1 MKSRAIHIIFFLVGI
16 IYIGGNSIAGGC
28 CSPEARRKLPN
39 IPTQRALLQYR
50 NGIET
55 LIIESSLDSEKSNT
69 GWIIPLPNQPLEF
82 DTMSPGLL
90 KTLSLQMQ
98 PIIHNEKR
106 FGNMADI
113 YRDTIVTV
121 LILVLCFI
129 FMRWGIKG
137 GILPASLFVL
147 FTILYPRF
155 MVDRQ
160 ADYRVESESSIIVES
175 FVKIKGREVVGNYE
189 IFVLKARNST
199 ELNSWLDSNGLNT
212 FQPEAT
218 KLIDH
223 YIAQHGYF
231 AVAKPKTK
239 SDGLAT
245 PQAVLLKFETDR
257 PVYPMQLMALADSSV
272 FLELFVVGEHEAVPI
287 SFDIK
292 KEYCNF
298 FDYKKF
304 SATGVSSEPVDR
316 KGFVPRKV
324 FEHDREIAHSDASR
338 VMWNGC
344 VVTKFADTVPGSAMR
359 ADMFFNFKKAV
370 PYRKQLYSS
379 KAKFDKVYSDTLS
392 VAAIGAILL
401 AIFYRITRKRWT
413 KLSIAGN
420 WLLLFISCAAAFAYA
435 YISLGETTEVYT
447 VERSSGS
454 GLEVLLPLYFSYP
467 NDDTIS
473 SGEEL
478 IALLNRQGINNP
490 ITNEPIILEDSPG
503 NVICERSSD
512 DIKIKYCNINGSLDT
527 LPQDLPILSR
537 AGVEPNILEKQHNY
551 LLSQ

>member
-1 MKSRAIHIIFFLVGI
+1 MKSRTIHTIFILIGI
-16 IYIGGNSIAGGC
+16 ICIGGNSKGEGGC
-28 CSPEARRKLPN
+28 IPEARRKLPN

-55 LIIESSLDSEKSNT
+55 LILESSQDSEKSNT
-69 GWIIPLPNQPLEF
+69 GWIIPLPNHPLEY

-137 GILPASLFVL
+137 GILPTSLFVL
-147 FTILYPRF
+147 FIILYPRL
-155 MVDRQ
+155 MVDRR
-160 ADYRVESESSIIVES
+160 ANYRAESESSIIVEP
-175 FVKIKGREVVGNYE
+175 FVKIKGREVVGSYE

-199 ELNSWLDSNGLNT
+199 ELNAWLDNHDINK

-223 YIAQHGYF
+223 YITQHWYF
-231 AVAKPKTK
+231 AVAKLHAN
-239 SDGLAT
+239 SEGRAS

-257 PVYPMQLMALADSSV
+257 PVYPMQLMVPADSGV
-272 FLELFVVGEHEAVPI
+272 YLELFVVAENESVPI
-287 SFDIK
+287 NFDIK
-292 KEYCNF
+292 KEFCNF

-304 SATGVSSEPVDR
+304 SATGFSSEPVDL

-324 FEHDREIAHSDASR
+324 FKYDREIAHSDASK
-338 VMWNGC
+338 VMWDGC
-344 VVTKFADTVPGSAMR
+344 VVTKFSATVPGSAVR
-359 ADMFFNFKKAV
+359 AEMFFNFKKAV
-370 PYRKQLYSS
+370 PYQKQLYTS
-379 KAKFDKVYSDTLS
+379 KAKVDKAYSDTLT

-401 AIFYRITRKRWT
+401 TIFYRIVKKRWK
-413 KLSIAGN
+413 KLSIARN
-420 WLLLFISCAAAFAYA
+420 WLLLFISCATVFGYT

-447 VERSSGS
+447 VEKGPGT
-454 GLEVLLPLYFSYP
+454 GLEVLMSLYFSYP
-467 NDDTIS
+467 NENTIS

-478 IALLNRQGINNP
+478 IGFLNRQGINNP

-503 NVICERSSD
+503 NIVCEGIGD
-512 DIKIKYCNINGSLDT
+512 DIKIKYCSRNGSLST
-527 LPQDLPILSR
+527 LPQKLPVLSKP
-537 AGVEPNILEKQHNY
+537 GVEFDNSEKY
-551 LLSQ
+551 GLPGRP